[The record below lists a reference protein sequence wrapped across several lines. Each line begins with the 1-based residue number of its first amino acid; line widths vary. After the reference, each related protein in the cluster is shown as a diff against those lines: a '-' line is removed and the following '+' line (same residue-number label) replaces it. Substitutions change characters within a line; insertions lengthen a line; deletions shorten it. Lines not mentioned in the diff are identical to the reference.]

1 VVPWLLPVPNPMLT
15 PLWALSAAA
24 MGLSLPQQHGLAGG
38 HPTHTWDTIAMP
50 VARGRMMVFP
60 REGK

>member
-1 VVPWLLPVPNPMLT
+1 MLT